1 MSFNTVD
8 SYGEEGG
15 GFVTENSTPDE
26 KDSTY
31 TRHNGNDTDLRKVEK
46 LEKLDI

>member
-1 MSFNTVD
+1 MYTTID
-8 SYGEEGG
+8 SYGSEGG
-15 GFVTENSTPDE
+15 GFVEESSVPDE

-31 TRHNGNDTDLRKVEK
+31 TRHNGRDTDLKKVEK